1 MQDVREKWWR
11 ASLRVFVVY
20 LILGGLW
27 ILLSD
32 HLVELLPDQ
41 SANRITQMQT
51 AKGLFFVFATG
62 LLLLLFLRHDEKRA
76 RSQDARFR
84 LFADNALD
92 VVFRLRLTPERKF
105 EYISPSVSRI
115 LGYPQE
121 TFYNDPDFLFQIVQS
136 QDHEVLDSALNL
148 SQDQVSEQI
157 RWVAKNGNSI
167 WTSILGRVIN
177 ESDGEGR
184 IVEGIL
190 RDISEQKS
198 AEAEQINAV
207 NQLTAVFRASPLP
220 TFALDLEGDVLLWN
234 EQAEKVFGY
243 SADEVI
249 GKFLPIVRPEDRN
262 QFLKSHV
269 QMVLQREIRHGL
281 GYTMIRKDET
291 TVELRVSAAPW
302 VDEDGEIIGSMNV
315 AEDISQEIQAA
326 REKAEMRE
334 QLYHAQR
341 LESVGRLA
349 GGVAH
354 DINNALSVIL
364 MNAEFMQLKLHDGHD
379 LSSGLDE
386 VVQASERASRISRQL
401 LAFSRK
407 QSSKPEHVDL
417 TDTVEKLKKM
427 LRRLVEPNIKLEFDL
442 DLNVPLILIDP
453 TQLEQIIVNLV
464 VNARDAIGDHGSI
477 QVCVSCVESSTERLP
492 QLSVTDTG
500 HGMDEATLEKIFDP
514 FFTTKPKDLG
524 TGLGLSTVYGIVEQ
538 HSGTI
543 VVDSKPEEGTTFTVT
558 FPAADTSVPVASTEL
573 ESVDLHG
580 DESILIIEDENL
592 LRASLRR
599 TFNLFGYHVTS
610 FGDGEKAVDYLL
622 NAEKKPDLILT
633 DVIMPGL
640 SGVEVVDS
648 LPRECFDDVA
658 VLFMSGYYS
667 QKLDETSHDNLV
679 AGFIQ
684 KPFSQ
689 RNLLVRV
696 RSLLKQVTVE
706 RASR

>member
-1 MQDVREKWWR
+1 MQEVHKKWWR
-11 ASLRVFVVY
+11 TSTRVFVLY
-20 LILGGLW
+20 LVFGGLW

-32 HLVELLPDQ
+32 HLVQLLPE
-41 SANRITQMQT
+41 STANKVTQMQT
-51 AKGLFFVFATG
+51 AKGLFFVFTTG
-62 LLLLLFLRHDEKRA
+62 IFLLLFLRHDEKRA
-76 RSQDARFR
+76 RSKDARFR

-92 VVFRLRLTPERKF
+92 VVFRLRLAPARRF
-105 EYISPSVSRI
+105 EYISPSVTRI

-121 TFYNDPDFLFQIVQS
+121 TFYEDPDFLFQIVQS

-148 SQDQVSEQI
+148 SQDLVSEQI
-157 RWVAKNGNSI
+157 RWVARNGNSI
-167 WTSILGRVIN
+167 WTSILGRVIS
-177 ESDGEGR
+177 EPDGKGR
-184 IVEGIL
+184 VIEGIL

-220 TFALDLEGDVLLWN
+220 TFALDLEGCVLLWN

-249 GKFLPIVRPEDRN
+249 GKSLPIVRPEDRK
-262 QFLKSHV
+262 QFMKFHE

-326 REKAEMRE
+326 REKSEMRE

-364 MNAEFMQLKLHDGHD
+364 MNAEFMQLKLNDAHE

-386 VVQASERASRISRQL
+386 VVQASERASKISRQL

-417 TDTVEKLKKM
+417 TDTVERLKKM

-442 DLNVPLILIDP
+442 DLNVPVILIDP

-477 QVCVSCVESSTERLP
+477 KIQVSCADSDEERLP
-492 QLSVTDTG
+492 QLSVSDSG

-514 FFTTKPKDLG
+514 FFTTKPKELG

-543 VVDSKPEEGTTFTVT
+543 DVDSRLGEGTTFTLT
-558 FPAADTSVPVASTEL
+558 FPATDTSVPVVASEL
-573 ESVDLHG
+573 DSVNLHG

-610 FGDGEKAVDYLL
+610 FGDGEKAVEYLL

-640 SGVEVVDS
+640 SGVEVIES
-648 LPRECFDDVA
+648 LPQECFDNMA

-667 QKLDETSHDNLV
+667 QKLDKTSHENLV

-689 RNLLVRV
+689 RNMLVRV
-696 RSLLKQVTVE
+696 RKLLQQRSIARTT
-706 RASR
+706 